1 MGILDSIPWDK
12 LFEWLF
18 KYLENCNTQSE
29 DSAVHEIRNPGRVT
43 RWRFRRSLAKDGVT
57 LTEEQWNEVYRTAAT
72 ASQLELQQLVREA
85 WGMF

>member
-1 MGILDSIPWDK
+1 MGILDNIPWDK

-18 KYLENCNTQSE
+18 KMLENCNTQSE
-29 DSAVHEIRNPGRVT
+29 DSAISEMRRPGRIT
-43 RWRFRRSLAKDGVT
+43 KWRFERGLRKQGID
-57 LTEEQWNEVYRTAAT
+57 LTPEQLVEVYRQGEV